1 MYCGARQWGDEIIDW
16 NQSSRDI
23 FNFIRAL
30 NSPELGASSWINGK
44 KIIIYKS
51 KMVEGSHVYKNIVG
65 QVVGKNRHGFIVKT
79 ADTVIEVIDYSYD
92 GKIRIGDRLINYAQE
107 NKG

>member
-1 MYCGARQWGDEIIDW
+1 
-16 NQSSRDI
+16 
-23 FNFIRAL
+23 
-30 NSPELGASSWINGK
+30 
-44 KIIIYKS
+44 
-51 KMVEGSHVYKNIVG
+51 MVEGSHVYKNIVG
-65 QVVGKNRHGFIVKT
+65 QVVGKNQHGFIVKT